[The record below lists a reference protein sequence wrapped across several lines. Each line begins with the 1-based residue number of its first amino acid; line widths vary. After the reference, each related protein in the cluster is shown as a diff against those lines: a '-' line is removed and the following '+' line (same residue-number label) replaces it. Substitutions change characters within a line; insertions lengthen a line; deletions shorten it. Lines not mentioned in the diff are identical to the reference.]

1 MTKRKL
7 RILPI
12 FIFIAVLTL
21 SLRISS
27 VISNINSTENTIISF
42 ETTSAHAE
50 DSSKTETTDL
60 TAVLNKNSET
70 ENKADN
76 STTFTQSEI
85 EILQELAKRREALDL
100 RDKEIDKKAA
110 QLEITEEEIQKKL
123 SQLQEYE
130 AKLRQLMQDY
140 NQKEKSKLT
149 SLVKLYTT
157 MKTKDAARIMA
168 TLDIEL
174 ATALLKEMKPS
185 TSSAILSQMDAAKAK
200 AITNQLIGNSLSN
213 IEK

>member
-42 ETTSAHAE
+42 ETTSTHAE

-174 ATALLKEMKPS
+174 VTALLKEMKPS

>member
-50 DSSKTETTDL
+50 DSSNTETTDL

-174 ATALLKEMKPS
+174 VTALLKEMKPS

>member
-1 MTKRKL
+1 MIKRKL

-12 FIFIAVLTL
+12 LIFIAVLTL

-27 VISNINSTENTIISF
+27 VLNNINDTEDTIISF
-42 ETTSAHAE
+42 ETSSAHAE
-50 DSSKTETTDL
+50 DGLLAEDNDLSTVLSKN
-60 TAVLNKNSET
+60 AET
-70 ENKADN
+70 ENKTETSN
-76 STTFTQSEI
+76 TFSQSEI

-100 RDKEIDKKAA
+100 RDKEIAKKAA

-140 NQKEKSKLT
+140 NQKEKSKLN

-157 MKTKDAARIMA
+157 MKPKDAARIIS

-185 TSSAILSQMDAAKAK
+185 ISSSILSQMDAAKAK